1 MLTFIMIII
10 IIIALY
16 TMKTKHDLCVHVR
29 MYTITEMG
37 YASSPNARR
46 GWTVSFGGSESA
58 VFIQ

>member
-1 MLTFIMIII
+1 MIII

-16 TMKTKHDLCVHVR
+16 TMKMQRDLCVYVR
-29 MYTITEMG
+29 MYTRTEMG
-37 YASSPNARR
+37 YASNLAARR